1 MGRAVINGNSF
12 SIDLVV
18 QPYWVQGILP
28 SSRWA
33 TPDQKLLA
41 SLAYNG
47 ANDEKPD
54 FTWENVGYG
63 GHAKASFE
71 LLQGL
76 DLGLTF
82 YRGRPSSP
90 TGAVLEYT
98 GVYPT
103 GYHYAFDHSTLFGAD
118 LTFSVGGG
126 LLLKSE
132 WVYTTLAD
140 TDILKPAA
148 DKASAEGVS
157 GFEYTIGTAQ
167 LEGEYVLGW
176 SNRSADGG
184 FTHKVIGILNWTVN
198 DRSTIKLAGS
208 YDFSGNGGYLVSPQ
222 ATYTIADGLQLACDM
237 YFFFGDK
244 ATIYGSYS
252 GNDLARVTLKYSF

>member
-1 MGRAVINGNSF
+1 
-12 SIDLVV
+12 
-18 QPYWVQGILP
+18 
-28 SSRWA
+28 
-33 TPDQKLLA
+33 
-41 SLAYNG
+41 
-47 ANDEKPD
+47 
-54 FTWENVGYG
+54 
-63 GHAKASFE
+63 
-71 LLQGL
+71 
-76 DLGLTF
+76 
-82 YRGRPSSP
+82 
-90 TGAVLEYT
+90 
-98 GVYPT
+98 
-103 GYHYAFDHSTLFGAD
+103 LFGAD

-132 WVYTTLAD
+132 WVYTTFAD

-148 DKASAEGVS
+148 DKATAEGVS

-167 LEGEYVLGW
+167 LEGEYVLKW
-176 SNRSADGG
+176 SKGNSADS
-184 FTHKVIGILNWTVN
+184 FTHKVIGVLNWTVN